1 MDKQRTRIAKN
12 NFKKKNKVRGITFF
26 DFKNYSEA
34 TVIKTLW
41 YKERHRYIYGTEQ
54 IIQKQPQKYGQ
65 PIFDKVQMQLN
76 GERNS
81 FSTNSV
87 ETIRHTDAKNT
98 LTNLT
103 LNLTPPYTKINPK
116 WVIEINVQSIFS
128 EYFQDQG

>member
-1 MDKQRTRIAKN
+1 M
-12 NFKKKNKVRGITFF
+12 
-26 DFKNYSEA
+26 
-34 TVIKTLW
+34 IKTLW

-98 LTNLT
+98 LTNLA
-103 LNLTPPYTKINPK
+103 LNLTPPHTKINSK
-116 WVIEINVQSIFS
+116 RVIEINVQSIFS